1 MRSIG
6 FFSAFFVFAC
16 LFASF
21 AVPSYAGVA
30 EGKKAFEAAY
40 KKHIKEYLK
49 GRMDA
54 QEKTLKSITTQRDAL
69 VAQQKATQ
77 KPAKV
82 RILQTRI
89 GNRDHAIY
97 RTRKAIE
104 RSKSQQKNF

>member
-1 MRSIG
+1 MALNQKFTWADFLKANPDFKTKKIKRTSD
-6 FFSAFFVFAC
+6 
-16 LFASF
+16 
-21 AVPSYAGVA
+21 